1 MVRVQK
7 GGEIVIIDTKALKI
21 EYIPEDDGRSVDFY
35 SSDDRLAFTIKVI
48 NGHSIEISGG
58 TCIKDGDKI
67 YSEGLVVK
75 PFVNNRIIVEKSL
88 YEE

>member
-1 MVRVQK
+1 MPFIQHK
-7 GGEIVIIDTKALKI
+7 MTNFFKI
-21 EYIPEDDGRSVDFY
+21 EYMPEDDARTVDFI
-35 SSDDRLAFTIKVI
+35 SSDGRTAFTVRVI

-75 PFVNNRIIVEKSL
+75 PSSHNRIIVEKL
-88 YEE
+88 IWEDWRD